1 MLRNAC
7 EKILFVMTKKW
18 AKNVSG
24 MMEET
29 NIKEIWFFENGIDE
43 WENNMERSNIAAQ
56 DDFYLGVP
64 EVC

>member
-1 MLRNAC
+1 
-7 EKILFVMTKKW
+7 
-18 AKNVSG
+18 
-24 MMEET
+24 MEET

-64 EVC
+64 EK